1 MPKKNQKHSHHKKNG
16 RRTATRR
23 ETTDDDDGVK
33 PAFGS
38 SVRAEN
44 ARGLSKRRRRF
55 RYVLDFVFLYILRDD
70 ESLLYWS
77 KILDRM
83 NSFKV
88 VFLVLTRKL
97 SLSLSLI
104 TGKGGATINELQ
116 TSTNCRIQLTRTG
129 EVFPGTSERVLTL
142 SGELPSVLTAVHL
155 ISTKLQSETNNGN
168 NNNNNENNEENFE
181 NNNTNTEGGEENKQQ
196 TPKCRLV
203 IPNAA
208 AGCVL
213 GKGGAT
219 IKSFIEDSE
228 AEIRLSSQ
236 NQAPPGCHDRILTI
250 SGTIGQ
256 ILRAVALVAANLLED
271 QNYATLVKRPST
283 YRPSL
288 DYGRGGSMDHG
299 RGHYNNNH
307 HHQQQHNVDPQNVV
321 SATMQVD
328 DSKMGPI
335 LGKGGRTITE
345 IQVSSGCRI
354 KVSDRNDF
362 VPGTNLRT
370 LQISGSVTGV
380 QLAWEM
386 LEERLRKI
394 EADAS

>member
-1 MPKKNQKHSHHKKNG
+1 
-16 RRTATRR
+16 
-23 ETTDDDDGVK
+23 
-33 PAFGS
+33 
-38 SVRAEN
+38 
-44 ARGLSKRRRRF
+44 
-55 RYVLDFVFLYILRDD
+55 
-70 ESLLYWS
+70 
-77 KILDRM
+77 
-83 NSFKV
+83 
-88 VFLVLTRKL
+88 
-97 SLSLSLI
+97 
-104 TGKGGATINELQ
+104 
-116 TSTNCRIQLTRTG
+116 
-129 EVFPGTSERVLTL
+129 VFPGTSERVLTL

-155 ISTKLQSETNNGN
+155 ICTKLQSETNNN
-168 NNNNNENNEENFE
+168 NNNNNEENLENGDTGHHNNSNE
-181 NNNTNTEGGEENKQQ
+181 GEENKQ

-271 QNYATLVKRPST
+271 QNYATLVKRQST

-288 DYGRGGSMDHG
+288 DYGRGRGSMEHG
-299 RGHYNNNH
+299 RGHYN
-307 HHQQQHNVDPQNVV
+307 NVDPQNVV

-380 QLAWEM
+380 QMAWEM

-394 EADAS
+394 EADSVQ

>member
-1 MPKKNQKHSHHKKNG
+1 M
-16 RRTATRR
+16 
-23 ETTDDDDGVK
+23 
-33 PAFGS
+33 
-38 SVRAEN
+38 
-44 ARGLSKRRRRF
+44 LSIF
-55 RYVLDFVFLYILRDD
+55 
-70 ESLLYWS
+70 S
-77 KILDRM
+77 
-83 NSFKV
+83 
-88 VFLVLTRKL
+88 L
-97 SLSLSLI
+97 SLSLSRKK

-155 ISTKLQSETNNGN
+155 ICTKLQSETNNN
-168 NNNNNENNEENFE
+168 NNNNNNNSNEENLE
-181 NNNTNTEGGEENKQQ
+181 NSGTGSHNNNNDGEENKQ

-271 QNYATLVKRPST
+271 QNYATLVKRQST

-288 DYGRGGSMDHG
+288 DYGRGRGSMEHG
-299 RGHYNNNH
+299 RGHYN
-307 HHQQQHNVDPQNVV
+307 NVDPQNVV

-380 QLAWEM
+380 QMAWEM

-394 EADAS
+394 EADSVQ

>member
-1 MPKKNQKHSHHKKNG
+1 
-16 RRTATRR
+16 
-23 ETTDDDDGVK
+23 
-33 PAFGS
+33 
-38 SVRAEN
+38 
-44 ARGLSKRRRRF
+44 
-55 RYVLDFVFLYILRDD
+55 
-70 ESLLYWS
+70 
-77 KILDRM
+77 M

-88 VFLVLTRKL
+88 VFLVLTRKLSLSL

-168 NNNNNENNEENFE
+168 NNNNNEHNEENFE

-213 GKGGAT
+213 GKGGGT

-328 DSKMGPI
+328 NSKMGPI